1 MSLNYSRIPYN
12 SKAHLLSIPL
22 DKPPQFDVEYYS
34 WRSHKMC
41 SHLLFLHPSSWD
53 VLENGMQLLDSNDE
67 HYNAID
73 AQE

>member
-1 MSLNYSRIPYN
+1 
-12 SKAHLLSIPL
+12 
-22 DKPPQFDVEYYS
+22 
-34 WRSHKMC
+34 MC